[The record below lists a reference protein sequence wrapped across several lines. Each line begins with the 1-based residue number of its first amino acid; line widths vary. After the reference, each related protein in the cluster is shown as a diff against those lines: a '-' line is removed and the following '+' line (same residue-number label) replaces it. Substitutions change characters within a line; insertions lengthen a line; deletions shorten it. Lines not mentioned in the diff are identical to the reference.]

1 MDRREDMKK
10 ENLIKARELII
21 DALNNSNMNII
32 DKTELMIN
40 LNLLFDPTQYED
52 NIQVLKRKKAK

>member
-1 MDRREDMKK
+1 MKK